1 MFKKTKNN
9 YYNWTNVWKRMTTLK
24 NLWSAFSKS
33 DGCIFPFENTWKSLW
48 KMFFRLSLVS
58 IRVMFLLIYSTRVG
72 SGHPI
77 FGYYWAFSE
86 ENTRP
91 PFQILK
97 MSIVDSKPK
106 KKLKLTGSLNFC
118 FSEIRGFS
126 LIFSQCF
133 DNLYLLL

>member
-1 MFKKTKNN
+1 MKIQKQTFTIEQTSEKE
-9 YYNWTNVWKRMTTLK
+9 WRHWKIYDQRFL
-24 NLWSAFSKS
+24 NLMGAS
-33 DGCIFPFENTWKSLW
+33 
-48 KMFFRLSLVS
+48 
-58 IRVMFLLIYSTRVG
+58 FLLKIPESHFERCFSDYRWSVYVLCSFWSTRPE

-86 ENTRP
+86 EDTRP

-106 KKLKLTGSLNFC
+106 KELKLTGSLNFC

-126 LIFSQCF
+126 LIFSQSF